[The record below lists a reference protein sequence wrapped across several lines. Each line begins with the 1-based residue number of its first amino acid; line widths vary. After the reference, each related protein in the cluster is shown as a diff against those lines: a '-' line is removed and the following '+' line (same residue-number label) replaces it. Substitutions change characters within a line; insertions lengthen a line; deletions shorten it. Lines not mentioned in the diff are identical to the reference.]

1 MDILKARDVAKA
13 IEWRITYPEKRQYA
27 VNDMLEMRV
36 GIALTSRIG
45 NQYKRAM
52 KCNIR
57 WLNAC
62 KKKKPKKPNIRAR
75 SPTAGWN

>member
-13 IEWRITYPEKRQYA
+13 IEWRITYPEKRQY

-52 KCNIR
+52 KGNIR
-57 WLNAC
+57 WSNAC
-62 KKKKPKKPNIRAR
+62 KKEKIKKTNIRAR